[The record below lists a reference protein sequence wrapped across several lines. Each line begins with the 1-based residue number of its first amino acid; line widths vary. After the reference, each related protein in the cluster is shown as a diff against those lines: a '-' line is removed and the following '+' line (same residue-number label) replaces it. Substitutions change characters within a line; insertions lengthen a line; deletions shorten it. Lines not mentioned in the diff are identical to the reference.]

1 LDSTFEELDGRI
13 QYLRRLVDRNSKVWS
28 AFNPS
33 IAVDD
38 KGNYSVAI
46 RSSNYVILEHGE
58 LRVTTNGPIRNQVW
72 FADLDDE
79 LKIKE
84 DTLRKLDFSAAAID
98 KDIKV
103 VRGVED
109 PKLMWRDGWVFMGV
123 FLERDVPVARNC
135 VCYVDKQ
142 AMNVTNVELIPGIET
157 RRPEKNWM
165 TCAVQPTKFDYVYDG
180 NGVVMGDRV
189 IHRLRDNPL
198 LNKLRGNGQLLKY
211 SNGTYIGLMHSLEI
225 NRYTKFSPT
234 TFGMLEYVHKT
245 YSHYCV
251 RFDEDGWITE
261 ISDPFCFISPG
272 IEFANGLVE
281 RGDDYVISFGKDD
294 VSSHLAIISKKRVS
308 QLMKPV
314 D

>member
-1 LDSTFEELDGRI
+1 LDSTFEELGGRN
-13 QYLRRLVDRNSKVWS
+13 QYLRRLVDRESKLWS

-33 IAVDD
+33 IAVDN

-58 LRVTTNGPIRNQVW
+58 LSVTTGDKITNHVW

-84 DTLRKLDFSAAAID
+84 ESLRKLNFSAAAID

-109 PKLMWRDGWVFMGV
+109 PKLMWRGGWVFMGV

-135 VCYVDKQ
+135 VCYVDKN
-142 AMNVTNVELIPGIET
+142 AMNVTKVELIPGIET

-165 TCAVQPTKFDYVYDG
+165 TCAKQPTNFDYVYDG
-180 NGVVMGDRV
+180 NGVVIGDRV
-189 IHRLRDNPL
+189 IHRLRDNKL
-198 LNKLRGNGQLLKY
+198 LNKLRGNGQLLEY
-211 SNGTYIGLMHSLEI
+211 NNGTYLGLMHSLEI
-225 NRYTKFSPT
+225 TKQTKFSQT
-234 TFGMLEYVHKT
+234 RFAMLNHVLKR
-245 YSHYCV
+245 YSHYFV
-251 RFDEDGWITE
+251 RFDEDGWIIE
-261 ISDPFCFISPG
+261 ISKPFCFQGPG
-272 IEFANGLVE
+272 IEFANGIVE
-281 RGDDYVISFGKDD
+281 RGDEYVISYGKEDI
-294 VSSHLAIISKKRVS
+294 SSHLGVISKKVVG
-308 QLMKPV
+308 QLMESV